1 MTHSTLLKAV
11 LVTLLVLLNCPN
23 SQAHKIR
30 IFAWEESSTIK
41 TETQFG
47 SGRSAR
53 DSVVTVTNREN
64 SEVLLSGR
72 TDDKGTFSFPIPE
85 SAKANRYDLNIVV
98 NSGDGHRGNWFLDA
112 ADYLG
117 AGGNK
122 PPPAPVEPTTPRISV
137 NQQPSPSTYAVDEQQ
152 LSRLIESALEK
163 KLAPIKRSLAEQQ
176 ENKPTLQDILG
187 GIGYILGLAGI
198 AAYFKSKTKP

>member
-1 MTHSTLLKAV
+1 MKRSTLVKAV
-11 LVTLLVLLNCPN
+11 LVTLFVLLNCPT

-30 IFAWEESSTIK
+30 IFAWEESGTIK
-41 TETQFG
+41 TETKFG
-47 SGRSAR
+47 SGRSGINA
-53 DSVVTVTNREN
+53 VVTVTNREN
-64 SEVLLSGR
+64 NEVLLSGK
-72 TDDKGTFSFPIPE
+72 TDDKGAFSFPIPE
-85 SAKANRYDLNIVV
+85 TAKANRYNLNIVV
-98 NSGDGHRGNWFLDA
+98 NSGDGHKGSWFLDA

-117 AGGNK
+117 TG
-122 PPPAPVEPTTPRISV
+122 PDTTPPAPLSPDTPKISD
-137 NQQPSPSTYAVDEQQ
+137 NQQPSSSTYVINDQQ

-176 ENKPTLQDILG
+176 EKKPTFQDILG